1 MPCPFPEIRK
11 HGVDIPLA
19 RSAKG
24 PPMENILKDIS
35 RFSGDFSGNPGNTPA
50 DERIFPTTGFIGLY
64 CGIRQFMKAISPV
77 TVSFFFF
84 TGILPEGGQR
94 RSSRLRG
101 AAVPSIKGFVWP
113 IFIHRRFP
121 MLFCRNRNGV
131 GRMLS
136 GCSRLWAMTVS
147 CCRTISGN
155 RRPVSKA
162 V

>member
-1 MPCPFPEIRK
+1 
-11 HGVDIPLA
+11 
-19 RSAKG
+19 
-24 PPMENILKDIS
+24 MENTLKDIS

-50 DERIFPTTGFIGLY
+50 DERIFLTTGFIGLY
-64 CGIRQFMKAISPV
+64 RGIRQFMKAISPV
-77 TVSFFFF
+77 TVSFSFS
-84 TGILPEGGQR
+84 PESCRKADGDEVPGC
-94 RSSRLRG
+94 G
-101 AAVPSIKGFVWP
+101 ALPSIKGFVWP

-136 GCSRLWAMTVS
+136 GCNRLWAMTVS